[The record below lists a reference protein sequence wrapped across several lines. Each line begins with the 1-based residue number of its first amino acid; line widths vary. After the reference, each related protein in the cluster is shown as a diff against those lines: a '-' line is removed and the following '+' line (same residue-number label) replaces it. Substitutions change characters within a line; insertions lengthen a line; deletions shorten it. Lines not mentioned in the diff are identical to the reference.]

1 MEQKIVMTSNL
12 IHLEEKVILLTGAA
26 GYLGSA
32 MARGLAQAGGFV
44 YLNGRNQANLQK
56 LCDELEAAGGQA
68 AVLPFDVVESDAVA
82 DALQVIEAKHG
93 RLDVL
98 INNAYYGKGGTLEES
113 TNQDFAEAYHVAVT
127 AAAGLIRA
135 ALPIL
140 RQSIL
145 HGGGGASVI
154 NVSSMYGLVSPD
166 LRVYE
171 TAQGANPPFY
181 GAAKAALLQLTRYS
195 ACELAK
201 DKIRVNA
208 LCPGPFPALSVSETN
223 PAFIDQ
229 LASKVPLGRI
239 GIASEIAGPAVFL
252 ASDAASYVTG
262 TTLTV
267 DGGWTAW

>member
-1 MEQKIVMTSNL
+1 MTPIS
-12 IHLEEKVILLTGAA
+12 IHLKEKVVLLTGAA

-32 MARGLAQAGGFV
+32 MAHGFAQAGGIV
-44 YLNGRNQANLQK
+44 YLNGRNQSSLQK
-56 LCDELEAAGGQA
+56 LCDEIEASGGQA
-68 AVLPFDVVESDAVA
+68 SVLSFDVIDSVAVSE
-82 DALQVIEAKHG
+82 ALQHIEKKHG

-98 INNAYYGKGGTLEES
+98 VNNAYYGKGGTLEAS
-113 TNQDFAEAYHVAVT
+113 TNEDFTQSYHIAVT

-135 ALPIL
+135 ALPLL
-140 RQSIL
+140 RRSVD
-145 HGGGGASVI
+145 HRTAGASVI

-166 LRVYE
+166 LSVYE

-181 GAAKAALLQLTRYS
+181 GAAKAALLQLTRYT

-208 LCPGPFPALSVSETN
+208 LCPGPFPAPAVGRDN
-223 PAFIDQ
+223 PEFVDK
-229 LASKVPLGRI
+229 LAQKVPLGRI
-239 GIASEIAGPAVFL
+239 GVASEIAGPAVFL

-262 TTLTV
+262 ATLPV

>member
-1 MEQKIVMTSNL
+1 MNSLKGKI
-12 IHLEEKVILLTGAA
+12 ILLTGAA

-32 MARGLAQAGGFV
+32 MARGFAQAGGFV
-44 YLNGRNQANLQK
+44 YLNGRNQANLQI

-68 AVLPFDVVESDAVA
+68 AVLPFDVVDSDAVA

-98 INNAYYGKGGTLEES
+98 INNAYYGKGGTLEVS
-113 TNQDFAEAYHVAVT
+113 TNQDFTEAYHVAVT
-127 AAAGLIRA
+127 AAAGLIRS
-135 ALPIL
+135 ALPLL
-140 RQSIL
+140 RKSA
-145 HGGGGASVI
+145 HNGGSGASII
-154 NVSSMYGLVSPD
+154 NVSSMYGMVSPD
-166 LRVYE
+166 LRVYD

-181 GAAKAALLQLTRYS
+181 GAAKAALLQLTRYT

-208 LCPGPFPALSVSETN
+208 LCPGPFPAPSVSDTN
-223 PAFIDQ
+223 PELIDK
-229 LASKVPLGRI
+229 LTAKVPLGRI

-262 TTLTV
+262 AALPV